1 MHGDALM
8 GDVMPSL
15 RRRDLLVGLGGAATA
30 LAAGSMQAMAGL
42 ANESEEITAP
52 PAGHPRLFG
61 SAESITEGLLT
72 LVPKAEVVRRSL
84 ADGPVLA
91 SAEGIGA
98 TLSVEERTA
107 LARWA
112 CFLAAFRHA
121 EPMTRL
127 VAVNDFANAVP
138 YVSDRRN
145 YGVDDY
151 WATPTRFLAAGG
163 DCEDFALAK
172 FVSLHRLGF
181 HEDRLRIALVL
192 DRERQAHHA
201 VLAVYLAG
209 EIYVLDNQIQ
219 SVTSHG
225 RISHYRPICSFNSH
239 RLWVHAG

>member
-1 MHGDALM
+1 
-8 GDVMPSL
+8 
-15 RRRDLLVGLGGAATA
+15 
-30 LAAGSMQAMAGL
+30 MQAMARI
-42 ANESEEITAP
+42 ASEPEEIAAP

-61 SAESITEGLLT
+61 SAEAITDGLLI

-91 SAEGIGA
+91 SADGEAGA
-98 TLSVEERTA
+98 ILSAEERSA
-107 LARWA
+107 LARWS
-112 CFLAAFRHA
+112 CFLATVRHA

-127 VAVNDFANAVP
+127 VAINDFANAVP
-138 YVSDRRN
+138 YVSDRRH

-151 WATPTRFLAAGG
+151 WATPTRFFAAGG

-201 VLAVYLAG
+201 VLAVYLAD

-219 SVTSHG
+219 GVISHG
-225 RISHYRPICSFNSH
+225 RISHYRPICSFDSY
-239 RLWVHAG
+239 RLWIHAG

>member
-1 MHGDALM
+1 
-8 GDVMPSL
+8 MPSL
-15 RRRDLLVGLGGAATA
+15 RRRNLLVGFGGTAAA
-30 LAAGSMQAMAGL
+30 LIAGPLAAGPMQAMAGL
-42 ANESEEITAP
+42 VNKPEEISTP

-61 SAESITEGLLT
+61 SAESVAEGLLT

-84 ADGPVLA
+84 ADGPMLA
-91 SAEGIGA
+91 SANGA
-98 TLSVEERTA
+98 VGALTAEERSA

-112 CFLAAFRHA
+112 SFLAAFRHA
-121 EPMTRL
+121 GPMARL
-127 VAVNDFANAVP
+127 VAVNDFANTIP
-138 YVSDRRN
+138 YVSDQRN

-151 WATPTRFLAAGG
+151 WATPTRFFAGGG

-201 VLAVYLAG
+201 VLAVYLAD
-209 EIYVLDNQIQ
+209 EIYILDNQIQ
-219 SVTSHG
+219 SVTAHD

-239 RLWVHAG
+239 RLWIHVA